1 MIKYKEKL
9 EVQYRL
15 VRIKKFKTAIYS
27 LQLILLIL
35 LSAFFMYEY
44 GSFKPFFLPSD
55 SIILLV
61 SIIAFALCIESI
73 FFRAMGIFYAKESS
87 TKHIMTSNSIKKSI
101 VIVIAFAV
109 IFTLLFTPRFV
120 SIIENEISIQENNLL
135 VNTTDISRDF
145 SSQDAL
151 GLTKVSDVIVEVET
165 GKVNV
170 TLHQKDGIAIHQ
182 IIVTQ
187 GNGTLFNIE
196 KSIEGYE
203 ELILIINNT
212 AGSGGS
218 EVNYTIKSHLS
229 FVFVGIIPILAVFFI
244 IINIVWLAFL
254 FPLKKRYAPRSIF
267 SKRYVAL
274 KDVGVE
280 VWSERGSLVIK
291 KGDKTIPL
299 YQGKEVQEKEVLKLK
314 IKPERPVKP
323 TEKKIKEEAKF
334 VCPSCNTEID
344 PDSTSCPKCGVEF
357 GGEPVKQF
365 ECPSC
370 SAMVDASAAVCPKC
384 GMEFAEEAEEH
395 EEEIPEILD
404 EKKGEAELTGDIICP
419 SCGVLNSP
427 YASLCYSC
435 GSRIR
440 EMKMEE
446 KDKDSAYEALMN
458 IPNIG
463 TAKAKCLYDAGFKN
477 IADIK
482 NSSIDEL
489 SKIKGISKNFA
500 KEIIEYLKNH

>member
-1 MIKYKEKL
+1 MGKYKEKL
-9 EVQYRL
+9 EVRYRL
-15 VRIKKFKTAIYS
+15 VRIKKFKKAIYA
-27 LQLILLIL
+27 LQLILLFL
-35 LSAFFMYEY
+35 LSAFFIYQY
-44 GSFKPFFLPSD
+44 GSFVPFFIPLD
-55 SIILLV
+55 LIILLV
-61 SIIAFALCIESI
+61 LIIAFALCIESI
-73 FFRAMGIFYAKESS
+73 FFRATEIFYAKESS
-87 TKHIMTSNSIKKSI
+87 TKHLMTSNSIKKSI
-101 VIVIAFAV
+101 GIIIAFAI

-120 SIIENEISIQENNLL
+120 SIIENEISIQKNDLWINA
-135 VNTTDISRDF
+135 TDIRRDF
-145 SSQDAL
+145 SSEDAL
-151 GLTKVSDVIVEVET
+151 GLTKVINLTVEVGSGE
-165 GKVNV
+165 VDV
-170 TLHQKDGIAIHQ
+170 TIHQKDGILINMS
-182 IIVTQ
+182 VPE
-187 GNGTLFNIE
+187 GNSTTFNIE

-203 ELILIINNT
+203 ELTLVINNT

-218 EVNYTIKSHLS
+218 EVNYTIKSSLS
-229 FVFVGIIPILAVFFI
+229 SDFVAIIPILAVFFI

-291 KGDKTIPL
+291 KGDRIIPL
-299 YQGKEVQEKEVLKLK
+299 YQEEEVQEEEVLKPK

-334 VCPSCNTEID
+334 ICPSCNTEID
-344 PDSTSCPKCGVEF
+344 PDSTSCLKCGVEF
-357 GGEPVKQF
+357 GGEPVEQF

-370 SAMVDASAAVCPKC
+370 SAMVDPSAAVCPKC
-384 GMEFAEEAEEH
+384 GMEFAEETEEH
-395 EEEIPEILD
+395 EEKIPKLLK
-404 EKKGEAELTGDIICP
+404 EKKEEGKLTGDIMCP

-440 EMKMEE
+440 EMEMEE
-446 KDKDSAYEALMN
+446 KDKDNAYETLMN

-477 IADIK
+477 LADIK

>member
-15 VRIKKFKTAIYS
+15 VRIKKFKKAIYA

-44 GSFKPFFLPSD
+44 GSFKPFFLPLD

-61 SIIAFALCIESI
+61 SIIAFALIVESI
-73 FFRAMGIFYAKESS
+73 FFRAMEIFYAKESS
-87 TKHIMTSNSIKKSI
+87 TKHIMTSNSIRKSI
-101 VIVIAFAV
+101 GIIIVSAI

-120 SIIENEISIQENNLL
+120 STIENEISIQENDLW
-135 VNTTDISRDF
+135 VNATDISRDF
-145 SSQDAL
+145 SSEDAL
-151 GLTKVSDVIVEVET
+151 GLTKVSDVIIEVET
-165 GKVNV
+165 GEVNV
-170 TLHQKDGIAIHQ
+170 TLRQKDGIAIHQ
-182 IIVTQ
+182 ISITQ
-187 GNGTLFNIE
+187 GNSTLFNIE
-196 KSIEGYE
+196 KSIDTYQ

-280 VWSERGSLVIK
+280 VWGERGSLVIK
-291 KGDKTIPL
+291 KGDRIIPL
-299 YQGKEVQEKEVLKLK
+299 YQEEEVQEKEVLKPK

-323 TEKKIKEEAKF
+323 TEKKIKEEKKP
-334 VCPSCNTEID
+334 VSPSVELDDTLLKEEKID
-344 PDSTSCPKCGVEF
+344 KAPT
-357 GGEPVKQF
+357 
-365 ECPSC
+365 
-370 SAMVDASAAVCPKC
+370 
-384 GMEFAEEAEEH
+384 
-395 EEEIPEILD
+395 I
-404 EKKGEAELTGDIICP
+404 EKKAPKLLKEKKEEGKLTGDIMCP

-440 EMKMEE
+440 EMEMEE
-446 KDKDSAYEALMN
+446 KNKDTAYKTLMN

-477 IADIK
+477 LADIK

-489 SKIKGISKNFA
+489 SKIKGINKRSA
-500 KEIIEYLKNH
+500 KEIIEYLNDH

>member
-15 VRIKKFKTAIYS
+15 VRIKKFKKAIYA

-35 LSAFFMYEY
+35 LSAFFIYEY
-44 GSFKPFFLPSD
+44 GSFKPFFIPLD
-55 SIILLV
+55 LIILLV
-61 SIIAFALCIESI
+61 LIIAFALCIESI
-73 FFRAMGIFYAKESS
+73 FFRATEIFYAKESS
-87 TKHIMTSNSIKKSI
+87 TKHIMTSNSIRKSI
-101 VIVIAFAV
+101 GIIIVSAV

-120 SIIENEISIQENNLL
+120 NIIENEISIQENDLWI
-135 VNTTDISRDF
+135 NTTGICRDF

-151 GLTKVSDVIVEVET
+151 GLTKVSNVTVEVGSGE
-165 GKVNV
+165 VNV
-170 TLHQKDGIAIHQ
+170 TIHQKDGIAIHQ
-182 IIVTQ
+182 TIVTQ
-187 GNGTLFNIE
+187 GSGKLFNIE
-196 KSIEGYE
+196 KSIDTYQ

-280 VWSERGSLVIK
+280 VWGERGSLVIK
-291 KGDKTIPL
+291 KGDRIIPL
-299 YQGKEVQEKEVLKLK
+299 YQEEEVQEKEVLKPK

-323 TEKKIKEEAKF
+323 TEKKIKEEKKP
-334 VCPSCNTEID
+334 VSPSVELDDTLLKEEKID
-344 PDSTSCPKCGVEF
+344 KAPT
-357 GGEPVKQF
+357 
-365 ECPSC
+365 
-370 SAMVDASAAVCPKC
+370 
-384 GMEFAEEAEEH
+384 
-395 EEEIPEILD
+395 I
-404 EKKGEAELTGDIICP
+404 EKKAPKLLKEKKEEGKLTGDIMCP

-440 EMKMEE
+440 EMEMEE
-446 KDKDSAYEALMN
+446 KNKDTAYKTLMN

-477 IADIK
+477 LADIK

-489 SKIKGISKNFA
+489 SKIKGINKRSA
-500 KEIIEYLKNH
+500 KEIIEYLNDH

>member
-15 VRIKKFKTAIYS
+15 VRIKKFKTAIYA

-44 GSFKPFFLPSD
+44 GSFKPFFLPLD

-61 SIIAFALCIESI
+61 LIIAFALCIESI
-73 FFRAMGIFYAKESS
+73 FFRAMGIFYAKQSS
-87 TKHIMTSNSIKKSI
+87 TKHIMTSNSIRKSI
-101 VIVIAFAV
+101 VIIIAFAI
-109 IFTLLFTPRFV
+109 IFTLLFTPEFV
-120 SIIENEISIQENNLL
+120 AFIETEISIEKNDLL
-135 VNTTDISRDF
+135 VNATNISRDF

-151 GLTKVSDVIVEVET
+151 GLTKVSDVIVEVGSGEVIVSILT
-165 GKVNV
+165 KKEA
-170 TLHQKDGIAIHQ
+170 LIHRRGVSSGQ
-182 IIVTQ
+182 SEP
-187 GNGTLFNIE
+187 FNIE
-196 KSIEGYE
+196 IEGYE

-218 EVNYTIKSHLS
+218 EVNYTIKSSLS

-254 FPLKKRYAPRSIF
+254 FPLKKRYAPHSIF

-291 KGDKTIPL
+291 KGDKIIPL
-299 YQGKEVQEKEVLKLK
+299 YQEEEVQEKEVLKPE
-314 IKPERPVKP
+314 IKPKQPIKP
-323 TEKKIKEEAKF
+323 KEEKIKEKAKF
-334 VCPSCNTEID
+334 ICPSCNAEID
-344 PDSTSCPKCGVEF
+344 LDSTSCPKCGT
-357 GGEPVKQF
+357 
-365 ECPSC
+365 
-370 SAMVDASAAVCPKC
+370 
-384 GMEFAEEAEEH
+384 EFAKEDEEELLEE
-395 EEEIPEILD
+395 EKIDKVPIIEKEIPEILE
-404 EKKGEAELTGDIICP
+404 EKKKEAELMGDIICP

-427 YASLCYSC
+427 FASLCYSC

-440 EMKMEE
+440 EMEIEE
-446 KDKDSAYEALMN
+446 KEAKDKTYEPLMN

-477 IADIK
+477 LADIK

-489 SKIKGISKNFA
+489 SKIKGISKKSA
-500 KEIIEYLKNH
+500 KEIIEYLNDN